1 MKLVELLAIP
11 VGFAIVRSLTKSV
24 EAKPVVTPEPLI
36 PEGFT
41 LGPKGGSM
49 DIAPLF
55 PTGKLELTTR
65 LSTGVKHTGPTTKFG
80 VGTDVVPFF
89 PKGAGDP
96 SLLKPVAGLAGLK
109 PIIPEGA
116 FKITQEQLAAFDP
129 LKPVTRPAFDP
140 TALVAQPIAQGK
152 IKKFG
157 TGVSL
162 ADLLARA
169 R

>member
-11 VGFAIVRSLTKSV
+11 VGFAIVRSITKSIDKEPTPAQV
-24 EAKPVVTPEPLI
+24 EPIIKN
-36 PEGFT
+36 GFT
-41 LGPKGGSM
+41 LGPAGGSM

-65 LSTGVKHTGPTTKFG
+65 QTTGIKHTGPTTKFG

-109 PIIPEGA
+109 PIIPVTGLPTN
-116 FKITQEQLAAFDP
+116 FFQTGIFDP
-129 LKPVTRPAFDP
+129 AV
-140 TALVAQPIAQGK
+140 Q
-152 IKKFG
+152 
-157 TGVSL
+157 
-162 ADLLARA
+162 ARLRA
-169 R
+169 KQ